1 MTKQEIKQK
10 EEKLLEMTG
19 AFCTQKLDDD
29 YFQLCEKLIKKLG
42 RKRDVPFQRGKLEIW
57 AAAVV
62 YAIGS
67 INFLFDKS
75 FEPYMTADQI
85 SEYFG
90 TKNSTVSNKARE
102 IKDMFDM
109 WHFSP
114 EFSTKR
120 MTESNPFNKMVM
132 VDGFIV
138 PIDTLPDDLQQMVR
152 DARARGEDIEF
163 HTNRDE

>member
-10 EEKLLEMTG
+10 EAKLIEMTG
-19 AFCTQKLDDD
+19 AFCAQKLDDD

-67 INFLFDKS
+67 MNFLFDKS
-75 FEPYMTADQI
+75 FEPYITANQI
-85 SEYFG
+85 CDYFK
-90 TKNSTVSNKARE
+90 TKNSTVSSKARE

-109 WHFSP
+109 CHFSS
-114 EFSTKR
+114 EFSTQR
-120 MTESNPFNKMVM
+120 MSESNPFNQIV
-132 VDGFIV
+132 VINGLIV
-138 PIDTLPDDLQQMVR
+138 PIETLPDDLQQMVIE
-152 DARARGEDIEF
+152 ARAKK
-163 HTNRDE
+163 

>member
-1 MTKQEIKQK
+1 MTKQEILEK
-10 EEKLLEMTG
+10 EDKLLEMTG
-19 AFCTQKLDDD
+19 AFCAQKLDDE
-29 YFQLCEKLIKKLG
+29 YFHLCEKLIRKLG

-90 TKNSTVSNKARE
+90 TKNSSVSNKARE

-114 EFSTKR
+114 EFSTQR
-120 MTESNPFNKMVM
+120 MTESNPFYKMVM

-138 PIDTLPDDLQQMVR
+138 PIDTLPVDMQQIVR
-152 DARARGEDIEF
+152 ETRAKGEDIEF
-163 HTNRDE
+163 HTR

>member
-10 EEKLLEMTG
+10 EAKLIEMTS
-19 AFCTQKLDDD
+19 AFCTDKLDVD
-29 YFQLCEKLIKKLG
+29 YLQLCEKLIKKLG

-75 FEPYMTADQI
+75 FEPCMTATEI

-102 IKDMFDM
+102 IKDMFKM
-109 WHFSP
+109 NLFSP
-114 EFSTKR
+114 EFSTQR
-120 MTESNPFNKMVM
+120 MADKNPYNNYVM

-138 PIDTLPDDLQQMVR
+138 PLNTLPPDIQEMVR
-152 DARARGEDIEF
+152 EARARGENPELQ
-163 HTNRDE
+163 TTQE

>member
-10 EEKLLEMTG
+10 EDRLIEMTR
-19 AFCTQKLDDD
+19 AFCSQKLDDD

-90 TKNSTVSNKARE
+90 TKKSTVSNKARE

-114 EFSTKR
+114 EFSSTR
-120 MTESNPFNKMVM
+120 MVESNPFNKMVM

>member
-1 MTKQEIKQK
+1 MTKQEIKQR

-19 AFCTQKLDDD
+19 MFCAQQLNDE
-29 YFQLCEKLIKKLG
+29 YFMLCEKLIKKLG

-62 YAIGS
+62 HAIGS

-75 FEPYMTADQI
+75 SQPYMSTDKI

-90 TKNSTVSNKARE
+90 AKTATVSNKARE
-102 IKDMFDM
+102 IKEMFDL

-114 EFSTKR
+114 EFSTQS
-120 MTESNPFNKMVM
+120 MIDNNPFNRMVM
-132 VDGFIV
+132 VDGLIV
-138 PIDTLPDDLQQMVR
+138 PIDVLPDNLQQMLKE
-152 DARARGEDIEF
+152 ARAKGGDIEF
-163 HTNRDE
+163 QTR

>member
-19 AFCTQKLDDD
+19 AFCVQKLDDE
-29 YFQLCEKLIKKLG
+29 YFQLCENLVKKLG

-75 FEPYMTADQI
+75 FEPYVTAKQI

-90 TKNSTVSNKARE
+90 TKNSTVSNKARQ
-102 IKDMFDM
+102 IKDLFDM

-114 EFSTKR
+114 EFSTQK
-120 MTESNPFNKMVM
+120 MTADNPFNNMVI

-138 PIDTLPDDLQQMVR
+138 PLDTLPKDSQEMVK
-152 DARARGEDIEF
+152 DARSRGEDIQF
-163 HTNRDE
+163 HTEQR